1 MPYVSDL
8 VSKLNAVTV
17 SSYST
22 DDLFVL
28 TKAYYESP
36 VALGN
41 IPKTFLNALKTRLL
55 DAGTTSARDIGLLT
69 KCINLI
75 NFGAFNVASSSTI
88 VPSVN
93 STITPTVSSSDL
105 DFPTFSAVYRP
116 NQQDAFPFTYS
127 GASSLNPGGTIT
139 LQPASMN
146 PGDTFGQWYRKGC
159 PFRVGDKLSISF
171 NGYRSAAYYNADS
184 TGYYANN
191 SPVPNTRDYL
201 YTVLNKV
208 GDNTQ
213 SPSYTKLTVEDPLS
227 GFVAPG
233 QSTGYALALPVF
245 NFLDDYGAFFTKF
258 GLPTRF
264 RVRMWGAGGGGGC
277 TASYPAKGGGGG
289 SYLEGY
295 VTFDDIRNNP
305 IVVVGCGGCAG
316 DNTTTSPGGGD
327 GQASQFAGLLAMGGK
342 GAGQGNNYSYPGIGG
357 QGAVLNSKVLFSAN
371 GGSSRYTGTG
381 SAGGGAAGG
390 PWGSGQDAVDG
401 LGGYGAGTAQAGGSK
416 GGDSVP
422 YSGIWYTP
430 ALSGFVGG
438 SGSTS
443 SSVPAGPGAGG
454 YYSGGIFGGGGAPG
468 GGNVPYASQN
478 YGGNAGGGGGGSGA
492 STQGGNGGHGIVII
506 EWF

>member
-139 LQPASMN
+139 LTPANVN

-171 NGYRSAAYYNADS
+171 NGYRANAYAGFS
-184 TGYYANN
+184 SEGYYANN

-208 GDNTQ
+208 GDNT
-213 SPSYTKLTVEDPLS
+213 STASYTKLTVEDPLS
-227 GFVAPG
+227 GFAAPAYG
-233 QSTGYALALPVF
+233 TGYALALPVF

-277 TASYPAKGGGGG
+277 TATYAARGGGGG

-316 DNTTTSPGGGD
+316 DNTTSSAAAGD
-327 GQASQFAGLLAMGGK
+327 GQASQFAGLLAMGGR
-342 GAGQGNNYSYPGIGG
+342 GAGNSYNYPGNGG
-357 QGAVLNSKVLFSAN
+357 QAAVLSSKVLYSAA
-371 GGSSRYTGTG
+371 GGTSRYISTGYV
-381 SAGGGAAGG
+381 GGGAAGG
-390 PWGSGQDAVDG
+390 PWGSGQDAIEG
-401 LGGYGAGTAQAGGSK
+401 GGGYGAGTAQAGYSK

-438 SGSTS
+438 SGSTGS
-443 SSVPAGPGAGG
+443 SAAVGPGAGG

-468 GGNVPYASQN
+468 GGNAPYASLN
-478 YGGNAGGGGGGSGA
+478 YGGNAGGGGGGYGGSSA
-492 STQGGNGGHGIVII
+492 GGNGGHGLVII